1 MRTGLRVAVGLLLLV
16 GVFGLCIHYGATYDT
31 NWPHPTGEQLGTD
44 YEEYVDDRI
53 LLIGEVQSTD
63 PVDETL
69 TIEVTDDAE
78 EVAAEI
84 EVYDTTASV
93 EPGGTV
99 QVFGTLHGDETMTQ
113 TTVEVVNRD
122 PSDAQYK
129 LGISVVGILVAV
141 AYFLTHWQLDIRRFT
156 FEQRSSEATPGEAY
170 D

>member
-31 NWPHPTGEQLGTD
+31 NWPHPTGEQLATD
-44 YEEYVDDRI
+44 YDEYVDDRV

-69 TIEVTDDAE
+69 TIEITDDAD

-84 EVYDTTASV
+84 EIHDTTAAV

-99 QVFGTLHGDETMTQ
+99 QAYGRLHSDETMT
-113 TTVEVVNRD
+113 TSEIVVVNHGLTE
-122 PSDAQYK
+122 SQYK
-129 LGISVVGILVAV
+129 LAVSVVGILLAIG
-141 AYFLTHWQLDIRRFT
+141 YFLTHWQLDLQQLTFSRRST
-156 FEQRSSEATPGEAY
+156 TTTG
-170 D
+170 DHNG